1 MKQLWS
7 PQELDDLW
15 LMSDADIEFCKN
27 VYSASQLAVG
37 LQLKFLEHEGR
48 FPNRKGEIAAL
59 VIRFVARQLGVA
71 QESLDSY
78 DWGGRSTRRHRAEI
92 RSRLGFRKPTV
103 NDAER
108 LKRYLLEKVVPL
120 ETSRA
125 AISEAA
131 FSWHQEQ
138 QIEPPTPARLD
149 RTVASAL
156 REHESKFFDRISQAM
171 SVECKAALDGLLAV
185 SDEKI
190 APLTILKADPARP
203 SLEVV
208 RREVEKL
215 AIIDELGLPPL
226 PVELRQKTLDHYRQ
240 RAATEL
246 PSKLKER
253 TDASR
258 YALLAM
264 YCWVRRREIVD
275 DLVELLLRIVHG
287 ISSRAERKVV
297 KELVRD
303 IRKVRGKTTLL
314 FRLAEAAL
322 EHPDDTVRDVLYPV
336 IGERTLSDLVAEY
349 RSAGPGYLRKVH
361 SVVRASYGGHYRRIL
376 PLILN
381 TLRFRSNNARQQPVI
396 AAIDLIQ
403 RHRDSRR
410 VYLPLDE
417 VPINGVF
424 RKNMRDI
431 LVEADSHGVE
441 RVNRINYEIAV
452 LEALRTKLRCKEIWV
467 EGADKFRNPDEDL
480 PADYAEKRTEYYR
493 RLDLPLRYD
502 DFAGSLKASMSAALA
517 GLNRSLPKDPTVRI
531 GASGKHPISVSP
543 LELQKEPQNVVHLK
557 TEIQER
563 WPNTG
568 LIDVL
573 KEADLRLGFTQ
584 CFKTAADRQAIPQN
598 ELQRRLLLC
607 LFGLG
612 TNAGLKRISA
622 GRLGVSYRELLYT
635 RRRFLHRNSL
645 RDAIAMVANGIF
657 AARLP
662 EIWGEGTTSCA
673 SDSKKFG
680 AWDQNLMTEWH
691 IRYGGRGIMIYWHV
705 EKKSTCIYSQL
716 KRCSSSEVAA
726 MIQGVLRHCTD
737 MSIERQYVDSHGQSE
752 VAFAFTHL
760 LGFDLLPRLKAINRQ
775 KLYTPDGQTR
785 SRYANLKPALTR
797 PINWALIEQQYD
809 EMVKY
814 ATALKEGTA
823 DAESILR
830 RFTRNNVQHP
840 TYRALNELGKAV
852 KTIFLCRYLGS
863 ESLRREIHEGL
874 NIVENWNSAN
884 SFIFYGKG
892 GEVASNRF
900 EEQELSVLS
909 LHLLQICLVYVNT
922 LMIQSVLGKERW
934 EGRLGDADRRALTP
948 LIYSHIN
955 PYGVIE
961 LDMDRRIP
969 LAA

>member
-1 MKQLWS
+1 MKHLWS
-7 PQELDDLW
+7 PQELDDYW
-15 LMSDADIEFCKN
+15 LLSNAEIKFCTN
-27 VYSASQLAVG
+27 VHSASRLAVA

-48 FPNRKGEIAAL
+48 FPKHKREIAAS
-59 VIRFVARQLGVA
+59 VTRFVAKQLRVPQTA
-71 QESLDSY
+71 LDNY
-78 DWGGRSTRRHRAEI
+78 DFGGRSTRRHRADI
-92 RSRLGFRKPTV
+92 RAKIGFRRATV
-103 NDAER
+103 EDADR
-108 LKRYLLEKVVPL
+108 LRTYLLDKVVPI
-120 ETSRA
+120 ESNRGSIT
-125 AISEAA
+125 EAA
-131 FSWHQEQ
+131 YSWHRDQH
-138 QIEPPTPARLD
+138 IEPPTTSRLD
-149 RTVASAL
+149 RVVASAL
-156 REHESKFFDRISQAM
+156 REYESSLFDDISQSL
-171 SVECKAALDGLLAV
+171 SVECKTDLDALLIAN
-185 SDEKI
+185 DEER
-190 APLTILKADPARP
+190 APLNTLKTDPAKP
-203 SLEVV
+203 SLTTVQ
-208 RREVEKL
+208 REINKL
-215 AIIDELGLPPL
+215 SVIDDLGLPPQPIL
-226 PVELRQKTLDHYRQ
+226 LRQRTLDHYRQ
-240 RAATEL
+240 RTATEP
-246 PSKLKER
+246 PSNLKQR
-253 TDASR
+253 TDSSR

-264 YCWVRRREIVD
+264 YCWVRRKEIID
-275 DLVELLLRIVHG
+275 DLVELLIRIVHG
-287 ISSRAERKVV
+287 IASRAERKVTR
-297 KELVRD
+297 EIIND

-314 FRLAEAAL
+314 FKLAEAAL
-322 EHPDDTVRDVLYPV
+322 EHPNDTVRDVLYPV
-336 IGERTLSDLVAEY
+336 VDERTLTDIVAEY

-376 PLILN
+376 PLILS
-381 TLRFRSNNARQQPVI
+381 TLQFRSNNNRHQPVI
-396 AAIDLIQ
+396 EAINLIH
-403 RHRDSRR
+403 RYRDSKQ
-410 VYLPLDE
+410 VYFALE
-417 VPINGVF
+417 ETPIDGVL

-431 LVEADSHGVE
+431 LIVTDSQGVE

-480 PADYAEKRTEYYR
+480 PADYSENRMEYYR
-493 RLDLPLRYD
+493 RLGLPLRYD
-502 DFAGSLKASMSAALA
+502 DFAGSLKASMTTAL
-517 GLNRSLPKDPTVRI
+517 GELNQSIPKNPAVRI
-531 GASGKHPISVSP
+531 SGSARHAISVTP
-543 LELQKEPQNVVHLK
+543 LEAQKEPQNVIQIK
-557 TEIQER
+557 TEIQDR

-573 KEADLRLGFTQ
+573 KEADMRLGFTQ
-584 CFKTAADRQAIPQN
+584 CFKTAADRQALSQS
-598 ELQRRLLLC
+598 EVQRRLLLC
-607 LFGLG
+607 LYGLG
-612 TNAGLKRISA
+612 TNAGLKRVST

-635 RRRFLHRNSL
+635 RRRFLQRNTL
-645 RDAIAMVANGIF
+645 RDAIATVANGIF
-657 AARLP
+657 VARLP

-737 MSIERQYVDSHGQSE
+737 MTIERQYVDTHGQSE

-760 LGFDLLPRLKAINRQ
+760 LGFDLLPRLKGINKQR
-775 KLYTPDGQTR
+775 LYTPDAH
-785 SRYANLKPALTR
+785 SKVKCPNLAPALTR

-852 KTIFLCRYLGS
+852 KTVFLCRYLQS

-874 NIVENWNSAN
+874 NVVENWNSAN

-900 EEQELSVLS
+900 EQQELSVLS

-922 LMIQSVLGKERW
+922 LMIQSVLNKDRW
-934 EGRLGDADRRALTP
+934 QDRLNDIDRRALTP

-955 PYGVIE
+955 PYGIIE
-961 LDMDRRIP
+961 LDMNQRIP
-969 LAA
+969 IAA